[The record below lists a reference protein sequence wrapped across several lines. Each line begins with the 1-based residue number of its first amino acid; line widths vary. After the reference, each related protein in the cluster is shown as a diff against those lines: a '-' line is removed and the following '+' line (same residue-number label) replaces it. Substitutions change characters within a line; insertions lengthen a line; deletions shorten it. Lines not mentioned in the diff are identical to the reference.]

1 MLIFCVYIY
10 LLAPWR
16 DSLVCVSLFFRGVD
30 GARDPASNQLKTFS
44 LEALGPRDLA
54 WGAGPAM
61 AFRRT
66 EGMSMIQALAMT
78 VAEIPVFLYTTFG
91 QVRIGTGCPAL

>member
-1 MLIFCVYIY
+1 MGG
-10 LLAPWR
+10 AQDP
-16 DSLVCVSLFFRGVD
+16 
-30 GARDPASNQLKTFS
+30 ARDQLKTS
-44 LEALGPRDLA
+44 EALTPRVPALGA
-54 WGAGPAM
+54 WSAM

-91 QVRIGTGCPAL
+91 QVRWVWSYPGVLSTWES